1 MRLVTRGNL
10 DGLACAVLITEAE
23 SVDSIELIHPQ
34 DITDDRFAVAP
45 GDILANLPYDAR
57 CGKWFDHHS
66 ATRTYEKPPTV
77 FDGRYG
83 VAPSTS
89 RLVFEY
95 YWPAHP
101 ALERFADFLSEVDR
115 FDSADLRMEDVT
127 DPQGYILI
135 GFTMDP
141 RTGLGDFKDY
151 FFKLLEAVRAKP
163 LVEVLALAEV
173 RERVERIAR
182 EREEFLKVMRQHSR
196 QVGSVILTDLRE
208 AREVPVGNRFL
219 IYTLFPEANVSVRL
233 AWGPGRKFAVSTV
246 GHSIFNRTCPVHVG
260 ELMAKYGGGGHRGA
274 GATPLAPEHADR
286 LVAEIVEELQRADPG
301 PTT

>member
-23 SVDSIELIHPQ
+23 KIDSIELIHPQ
-34 DITDDRFAVAP
+34 DITDDKFRVRS
-45 GDILANLPYDAR
+45 GDILANLPYHSA
-57 CGKWFDHHS
+57 CAKWFDHHS

-77 FDGRYG
+77 FEGRFG
-83 VAPSTS
+83 PAPSTS

-95 YWPAHP
+95 YRPNHP
-101 ALERFADFLSEVDR
+101 DFDRFTDFLRDVDR
-115 FDSADLRMEDVT
+115 FDSADLQMTDVT
-127 DPQGYILI
+127 DPQGYLLI

-141 RTGLGDFKDY
+141 RTGLGDFKEY
-151 FFKLLEAVRAKP
+151 FFKLLEAIRGKP
-163 LVEVLALAEV
+163 LAEVLALPEV
-173 RERVERIAR
+173 RERAERIAR

-208 AREVPVGNRFL
+208 VAEVPAGNRFL

-233 AWGPGRKFAVSTV
+233 AWGPGKKFAVATV

-301 PTT
+301 SET